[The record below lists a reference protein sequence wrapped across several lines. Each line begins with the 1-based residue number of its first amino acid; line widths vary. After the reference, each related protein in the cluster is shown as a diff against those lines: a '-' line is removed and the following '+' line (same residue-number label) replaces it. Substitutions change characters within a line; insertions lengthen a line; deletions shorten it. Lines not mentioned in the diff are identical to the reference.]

1 MKRRKDQMKKNS
13 GFTLVEVIIA
23 VAILAVAAA
32 PMISNFVK
40 SGTVNMKARR
50 QLNEMNLAQDIMEGL
65 SAYKGEEVIAKFE
78 SAQSLNGTLLPAR
91 LKYQSHGDRIM
102 AGGTLTDGLKVDVD
116 DSDNSAAEDTSV
128 SLGMQYAE
136 LVGSDVVP
144 KLNKANPDY
153 YFYINGL
160 KQQKNTYDVSI
171 KMSYADYQGK
181 IDDEL
186 NRMYEVNDSID
197 CSFANV
203 ERVGGGSY
211 YSDAMSTF
219 ATLTSPVTVINQS
232 MLTGKIE
239 HVLRCEVRNDGPDED
254 HPDYQVLVTEKYKIK
269 DSYVSSWNLNPVDSV
284 YLPVNLSPIYD
295 NNAVKPRNIYLTYCG
310 TPGSSLTTALDK
322 IELVN
327 HTGEE
332 INFFVF
338 RQKRSSSDAINSNYK
353 CELYV
358 TSDDGAG
365 NTNAKTRVVQNL
377 RYDLNVGS
385 LDNLRY
391 YDEDGHEI
399 STENTK
405 RLNRKKGI
413 LDSDPDITSIST
425 HYDKNRCDMYYNTT
439 ANKILAD
446 DYDKVIDDGL
456 MDSVTPTIYD
466 VEIVVTDRKTGTEVT
481 YKGALSGGR
490 L

>member
-1 MKRRKDQMKKNS
+1 MKKNS

-78 SAQSLNGTLLPAR
+78 SAESLNGTLLPAR
-91 LKYQSHGDRIM
+91 LKYSSHGDRVM
-102 AGGTLTDGLKVDVD
+102 SGGTLTDGYKVDVNTD
-116 DSDNSAAEDTSV
+116 DNTAAEDATA
-128 SLGMQYAE
+128 SLGMQYAD
-136 LVGSDVVP
+136 LVGSKVIP
-144 KLNKANPDY
+144 KMNKAEPDY

-171 KMSYADYQGK
+171 KMSYAGYQGK

-203 ERVGGGSY
+203 ERAGGGSY

-232 MLTGKIE
+232 MLNGKIE
-239 HVLRCEVRNDGPDED
+239 HVLRCEVTNDGPDAD

-269 DSYVSSWNLNPVDSV
+269 DTYVTSWNLNPVDSV

-295 NNAVKPRNIYLTYCG
+295 NNSEKPRNIYLTYCG
-310 TPGSSLTTALDK
+310 TPGSSLASSLDT

-338 RQKRSSSDAINSNYK
+338 RQKRNSSDAINSSYK
-353 CELYV
+353 CELHI

-365 NTNAKTRVVQNL
+365 NLNDLTKVVQNL
-377 RYDLNVGS
+377 RYDLNLGS

-391 YDEDGHEI
+391 YDEGGHEI
-399 STENTK
+399 SEENTK

-413 LDSDPDITSIST
+413 SDTDPDITSIST
-425 HYDKNRCDMYYNTT
+425 HYDKNRCDIYYNTT
-439 ANKILAD
+439 VNKILSD
-446 DYDKVIDDGL
+446 DYERLIDDGL
-456 MDSVTPTIYD
+456 MDSTTPTIYN
-466 VEIVVTDRKTGTEVT
+466 VEIIVKDRKTGTEVT

-490 L
+490 V